1 MNLQSLSKMTEESR
15 AELRQVWAFPQSSG
29 HNHKEADETV
39 HRELYFLL
47 QSRSC
52 PCLTTDSLPST
63 LPVFLD
69 PPWSCLLFCF
79 PGVQGSTC
87 DFSVPRRYHWEA
99 TCPPGLSSCSCTSQT
114 GASESEL
121 GYWGWGVG
129 GITRSLRARKP
140 SAGFLY
146 LASSLTGAHW
156 S

>member
-1 MNLQSLSKMTEESR
+1 MMNLQSLSKMTEESL
-15 AELRQVWAFPQSSG
+15 AGLRQVWASLQSSG
-29 HNHKEADETV
+29 HSHKEADEMV

-63 LPVFLD
+63 LPVLLD

-79 PGVQGSTC
+79 PGVQGSTY
-87 DFSVPRRYHWEA
+87 DFSVPRRSLGGYL
-99 TCPPGLSSCSCTSQT
+99 PPGLSFCPCTSQT

-121 GYWGWGVG
+121 GYWGWDVR
-129 GITRSLRARKP
+129 GITRSLRAREP
-140 SAGFLY
+140 SDGFLC